1 MSALLQIAD
10 IVGEGGWLTFSG
22 AFREREVMLMD
33 KKRWANVLRFLAK
46 VLVIVMI
53 IILMALLLAPKAC

>member
-1 MSALLQIAD
+1 
-10 IVGEGGWLTFSG
+10 
-22 AFREREVMLMD
+22 MD

-46 VLVIVMI
+46 VLVIAMI